1 MGEALRTMRL
11 MQVAM
16 LGSIALCVFIGERVA
31 GRVPAPNST
40 MFYGISFVS
49 ISIIGAIFVVR
60 RTLVMQSEVQLLQK
74 PDDKIVVARWRAGY
88 VVTYALCE
96 ALALFAFVLRFLGFT
111 LSQVWPFY
119 LGGFALML
127 FFTPRA
133 PRAAAG

>member
-1 MGEALRTMRL
+1 MGESLRNVRVV
-11 MQVAM
+11 QIAM
-16 LGSIALCVFIGERVA
+16 LVSIALYVFIGERVA
-31 GRVPAPNST
+31 GRVPVPNST

-74 PDDKIVVARWRAGY
+74 PDDKVVIARWRAGY

-111 LSQVWPFY
+111 LAQVWPFY

-127 FFTPRA
+127 FFSPRA
-133 PRAAAG
+133 PRAEVG